1 MISISQKCQY
11 ALRSFFELA
20 KRNTDKPVAIGTIAA
35 AQKIPQRFLEIIL
48 NELRQEGYVESRR
61 GPQGGYFLTRSP
73 GSVTVGEI
81 FRLMEGP
88 IRPVKC
94 ISGSEVCPFRGDCP
108 WMDMWDDAA
117 KAMQGVFDGTTF
129 QDLLDKANRGD
140 LEVPGT
146 AV

>member
-11 ALRSFFELA
+11 ALRSVFELA
-20 KRNTDKPVAIGTIAA
+20 KRHTDKPVAIGGIAA

-61 GPQGGYFLTRSP
+61 GPQGGYVFTRSP
-73 GSVTVGEI
+73 REVTVGEI

-94 ISGSEVCPFRGDCP
+94 ITGSEVCPFRGDCP
-108 WMDMWDDAA
+108 WIDMWDEAG
-117 KAMQGVFDGTTF
+117 KAMQVVFDGTTI
-129 QDLLDKANRGD
+129 QDLLDKENQANLDVQG
-140 LEVPGT
+140 P
-146 AV
+146 AI